1 MQDIN
6 NLCMHCMKD
15 KGTET
20 ICPHCHRGVEEDQG
34 IPYLPVRTRLAER
47 YIVGD
52 IISKNGEGAT
62 YLGFDCKNDS
72 AVLIREFLPL
82 TLCERD
88 LSTWELKPIAHCTLL
103 YNKYLGDFLTLSK
116 RLARMRDLSSLMP
129 IYDIFELGGTAYT
142 VSEYCESITL
152 NDFLIRNGGNLN
164 YEQCR
169 SLLMPV
175 LTSLI
180 ALHNVGIE
188 HNGISPEN
196 LLVGKDGKLRLIDF
210 CIPEARSARSE
221 LKEQLYAGYSAIEQY
236 GYEGTTGPWTDVY
249 AFAAV
254 IYRVLVGNAPSDAP
268 TRATNDRLV
277 IPAKI
282 AENVPKHSMVALANA
297 LQFLPNERTSTL
309 ERFKDEFSAAPNV
322 VTATDIEKKKK
333 VAEGGVVSVSE
344 EKRQEENDRRKK
356 AVIYTLVALGCTF
369 VVIITVVL
377 IVLGSLGILG
387 CGGDENPS
395 NTDSSAVES
404 SQIESAVSEFDVNEI
419 EIPSIVNQT
428 VADAQKTLNNKFV
441 IEVESKQYSD
451 QIEEGLIISQTPAGN
466 EKISGN
472 GDIQVIKVIVSMGP
486 EKVAFPSIE
495 GLSYEKAMLKLYEA
509 GFSFTCI
516 EKEEKYD
523 PDQKPGTVLSVTHL
537 NSEMTSGTK
546 YARDTAILIS
556 VADAQS
562 GPVESET
569 TENTETTET
578 TETPESEE

>member
-15 KGTET
+15 KGTEL
-20 ICPHCHRGVEEDQG
+20 ICPHCHRGADEEQG
-34 IPYLPVRTRLAER
+34 VPYLPVRTRLAER
-47 YIVGD
+47 YIVGS

-62 YLGFDCKNDS
+62 YLGWDCKNES

-88 LSTWELKPIAHCTLL
+88 LSTWELKPIADCALL

-142 VSEYCESITL
+142 VAEYCESITL
-152 NDFLIRNGGNLN
+152 NDFLIRNGGTLN

-188 HNGISPEN
+188 HDGISPET
-196 LLVGKDGKLRLIDF
+196 LLVGKDGKVRLIDF
-210 CIPEARSARSE
+210 CITEARSARSE
-221 LKEQLYAGYSAIEQY
+221 LKEQLFAGYSAIEQY
-236 GYEGTTGPWTDVY
+236 GYEGTIGPWTDVY
-249 AFAAV
+249 GFASI
-254 IYRVLVGNAPSDAP
+254 IYRVLVGNAPTEAP
-268 TRATNDRLV
+268 ARANNDRLV

-297 LQFLPNERTSTL
+297 LQFLPNERTSSL

-322 VTATDIEKKKK
+322 VTATDIEKKEK
-333 VAEGGVVSVSE
+333 VAKGGVVSVSE
-344 EKRQEENDRRKK
+344 EKKQEETDRRKR

-369 VVIITVVL
+369 VVIIVAVL
-377 IVLGSLGILG
+377 IILGSLGILG
-387 CGGDENPS
+387 CGGEEKPT
-395 NTDSSAVES
+395 NTDSSTVES
-404 SQIESAVSEFDVNEI
+404 SQIQSVVSEFDVNEI
-419 EIPSIVNQT
+419 EIPNVINQT

-441 IEVESKQYSD
+441 IEVESKQYND
-451 QIEEGLIISQTPAGN
+451 QVEEGLIISQTPAAN
-466 EKISGN
+466 EKISGD
-472 GDIQVIKVIVSMGP
+472 GSVQVIKVVVSMGP
-486 EKVAFPSIE
+486 EKVSFPSIE
-495 GLSYEKAMLKLYEA
+495 GLSYEKAMLKLFEA
-509 GFSFTCI
+509 GFTYTCI

-523 PDQKPGTVLSVTHL
+523 PDQKLLTVQRTFRVYS
-537 NSEMTSGTK
+537 S
-546 YARDTAILIS
+546 
-556 VADAQS
+556 
-562 GPVESET
+562 T
-569 TENTETTET
+569 TV
-578 TETPESEE
+578 

>member
-15 KGTET
+15 KGTELV
-20 ICPHCHRGVEEDQG
+20 CPHCHKGAEDDQG
-34 IPYLPVRTRLAER
+34 APYLPVRTRLAER
-47 YIVGD
+47 YIVGS

-62 YLGFDCKNDS
+62 YMGWDCKNDS

-88 LSTWELKPIAHCTLL
+88 LSTWELKPIADCTLL

-152 NDFLIRNGGNLN
+152 NDFLIRNGGSLN

-188 HNGISPEN
+188 HDGLSPEN
-196 LLVGKDGKLRLIDF
+196 LLVGKDGKIRVIDF

-236 GYEGTTGPWTDVY
+236 GYEGTIGPWTDVY
-249 AFAAV
+249 GFASI
-254 IYRVLVGNAPSDAP
+254 IYRTLVGNAPTAAP
-268 TRATNDRLV
+268 ERATNDRLV

-297 LQFLPNERTSTL
+297 LQFLPNERTSSL

-322 VTATDIEKKKK
+322 VTTTDVENKKR

-344 EKRQEENDRRKK
+344 EKKKEETDRRKK
-356 AVIYTLVALGCTF
+356 AVIYTLIALGCTF

-377 IVLGSLGILG
+377 IILGSLGILG
-387 CGGDENPS
+387 CGGDEGPS
-395 NTDSSAVES
+395 QVESSTVES
-404 SQIESAVSEFDVNEI
+404 SQTQSVVSEFNVNEI
-419 EIPSIVNQT
+419 EVPNVVNQT
-428 VADAQKTLNNKFV
+428 VADVQKSLNNKFV
-441 IEVESKQYSD
+441 VVVEAKQYSD
-451 QIEEGLIISQTPAGN
+451 QVEEGLIISQTPAAN
-466 EKISGN
+466 EKINSN
-472 GDIQVIKVIVSMGP
+472 GEVQVIKVVVSMGA
-486 EKVAFPSIE
+486 EKVSFPSIE

-509 GFSFTCI
+509 GFSFVCI

-523 PDQKPGTVLSVTHL
+523 PDQKPGTVLSATHL
-537 NSEMTSGTK
+537 NSEMISGNK
-546 YARDTAILIS
+546 YTRDTAILIS

-562 GPVESET
+562 GPSESTESTEDPET
-569 TENTETTET
+569 
-578 TETPESEE
+578 EE

>member
-15 KGTET
+15 KGTEL
-20 ICPHCHRGVEEDQG
+20 ICPHCHRGVEEEQG

-47 YIVGD
+47 YVVGD

-88 LSTWELKPIAHCTLL
+88 LSTWELRPIADCAFL

-116 RLARMRDLSSLMP
+116 RLARMRDLTSLMP

-152 NDFLIRNGGNLN
+152 DDFIIRNGGSLN

-180 ALHNVGIE
+180 TLHNAGVEHGGIA
-188 HNGISPEN
+188 PEN
-196 LLVGKDGKLRLIDF
+196 LLVGKDGKIRIIDF
-210 CIPEARSARSE
+210 CIPEVRSARSE
-221 LKEQLYAGYSAIEQY
+221 LKEQLYEGYSAIEQY
-236 GYEGTTGPWTDVY
+236 GYEGTIGPWTDVY
-249 AFAAV
+249 GFASV
-254 IYRVLVGNAPSDAP
+254 IYRVLVGNAPTDAP
-268 TRATNDRLV
+268 ARANNDRLV

-282 AENVPKHSMVALANA
+282 AENIPKHSMVALANA
-297 LQFLPNERTSTL
+297 LQFLPNERTSSL
-309 ERFKDEFSAAPNV
+309 ERFRDEFSAAPNV
-322 VTATDIEKKKK
+322 VTATNMSKKET

-344 EKRQEENDRRKK
+344 EKKKEQSDRRKRS
-356 AVIYTLVALGCTF
+356 ITYTLIALGCTF
-369 VVIITVVL
+369 VVLITAVIIILATY
-377 IVLGSLGILG
+377 GILS
-387 CGGDENPS
+387 CGGDEESNNPE
-395 NTDSSAVES
+395 SSAVES
-404 SQIESAVSEFDVNEI
+404 SQVDSIVSEFDINEI
-419 EIPSIVNQT
+419 EIPSVLNQT
-428 VADAQKTLNNKFV
+428 LSEAQKNLNNKFV
-441 IEVESKQYSD
+441 IVVESKQYSD
-451 QIEEGLIISQTPAGN
+451 QVEEGVIISQTPDAN
-466 EKISGN
+466 EKVSGN
-472 GDIQVIKVIVSMGP
+472 GDVQIIKVVVSMGS
-486 EKVAFPSIE
+486 EKVSFPSVK
-495 GLSYEKAMLKLYEA
+495 GLSYEQAMLKLYEA
-509 GFSFTCI
+509 GFTFSCI

-523 PDQKPGTVLSVTHL
+523 PNQKPGTVLSVTHL

-546 YARDTAILIS
+546 YGRDTAILIS

-562 GPVESET
+562 GPTESVETSQPDDS
-569 TENTETTET
+569 TEPQE
-578 TETPESEE
+578 